1 LIEEMSTKDGD
12 GLVIDGGLALS
23 GIAHWRPQES

>member
-12 GLVIDGGLALS
+12 ELVIDGGIALS
-23 GIAHWRPQES
+23 GIAHWQPAT